1 MSYNIKNNR
10 GTIADPMSF
19 RDSTNVEANS
29 IATLMTQK
37 AEELGVP
44 VNISVDTVKE
54 GGLFGRSY
62 PCVVINHPNPPQ
74 EYFTDVYIINGNT
87 VNFYFFG
94 NSKANY
100 VTNRAESRKGTLSG
114 VFMNLFS
121 GADEMGLQ
129 QEMLWHNQVYN
140 VFESLVT
147 D

>member
-1 MSYNIKNNR
+1 MPYNIKNNR

-54 GGLFGRSY
+54 GGLFGSSY

-74 EYFTDVYIINGNT
+74 EFFTDVYIINGNT

-114 VFMNLFS
+114 AFMNLFS

>member
-10 GTIADPMSF
+10 GAIADPMSF
-19 RDSTNVEANS
+19 RDTANVEANS

-37 AEELGVP
+37 AAELGVP

-54 GGLFGRSY
+54 GGLFGMSY
-62 PCVVINHPNPPQ
+62 PCVVIKHPNPPQ

-114 VFMNLFS
+114 SLMNLFS
-121 GADEMGLQ
+121 GADKMGLQ

-147 D
+147 A

>member
-1 MSYNIKNNR
+1 M
-10 GTIADPMSF
+10 
-19 RDSTNVEANS
+19 
-29 IATLMTQK
+29 
-37 AEELGVP
+37 
-44 VNISVDTVKE
+44 
-54 GGLFGRSY
+54 SY
-62 PCVVINHPNPPQ
+62 PCVVIKHPNPPQ

-114 VFMNLFS
+114 SLMNLFS
-121 GADEMGLQ
+121 GADKMGLQ

-147 D
+147 A

>member
-1 MSYNIKNNR
+1 MPYNIKNNR

-94 NSKANY
+94 NFVRHTRS
-100 VTNRAESRKGTLSG
+100 
-114 VFMNLFS
+114 
-121 GADEMGLQ
+121 
-129 QEMLWHNQVYN
+129 
-140 VFESLVT
+140 
-147 D
+147 

>member
-19 RDSTNVEANS
+19 RDTANVEANS

-37 AEELGVP
+37 AAELGVP

-54 GGLFGRSY
+54 GGLFGMSY

-114 VFMNLFS
+114 SLMNLFS
-121 GADEMGLQ
+121 GADKMGLQ

-147 D
+147 A